1 MPILVPP
8 GTPVYTIDEINAYLN
23 SKADK
28 VAGAGAL
35 DIALLTGSE
44 GNLFDSGMTL
54 DDIVTPDVIDAG
66 TF

>member
-8 GTPVYTIDEINAYLN
+8 GTPVYTIDEINSYLN

-35 DIALLTGSE
+35 DIALLTGTE
-44 GNLFDSGMTL
+44 GNLYDSGITL
-54 DDIVTPDVIDAG
+54 DDIATPDVIDAG